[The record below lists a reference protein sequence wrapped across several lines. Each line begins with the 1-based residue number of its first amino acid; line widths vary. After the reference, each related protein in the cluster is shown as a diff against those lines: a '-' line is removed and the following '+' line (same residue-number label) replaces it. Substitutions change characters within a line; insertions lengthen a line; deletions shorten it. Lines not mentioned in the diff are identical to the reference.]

1 NEARLV
7 ALVMVLAGTLR
18 VFMSSSAI
26 VAIFIPVGLAI
37 PNKMGLNFKPMLMPL
52 SGDPP
57 DPFHCE
63 GPASPHQNI
72 RDLDHPAT
80 RAGEHNH
87 LPGVDDRIVAGRH
100 QKHARFV
107 LSGLLV
113 ANHGAEHV
121 PGRGIDPARK
131 RPTTAQTVTAL
142 DAPGATTR
150 EDQGGTNQAVRRK
163 GSLDE
168 RNHTPSVLAGRCS
181 CSPPGAVY

>member
-1 NEARLV
+1 MSRVE
-7 ALVMVLAGTLR
+7 LAASIRT
-18 VFMSSSAI
+18 
-26 VAIFIPVGLAI
+26 
-37 PNKMGLNFKPMLMPL
+37 PL
-52 SGDPP
+52 
-57 DPFHCE
+57 DPFDGE
-63 GPASPHQNI
+63 GPVSRNKNI
-72 RDLDHPAT
+72 GDLDIPAT
-80 RAGEHNH
+80 GAGEPNH

-163 GSLDE
+163 E
-168 RNHTPSVLAGRCS
+168 P
-181 CSPPGAVY
+181 